1 MASRPLYEEL
11 DRGVEALLAGDEP
24 RPVPAGT
31 ELPGLL
37 DLAAELRGLPS
48 DAFRAE
54 LRAELMALAA
64 LQGAKEGGTMT
75 TEVAG
80 MREGFH
86 TVTPYLTVRGAA
98 QLVDF
103 VKAAFGA
110 EELHRTTGSAGGL
123 HAELRIGDSMLM
135 LGGSPEMPFDE
146 QPGALHL
153 YVPDVDA
160 AYERALA
167 AGATSVMGPTDQ
179 EYGDRDA
186 ALRDPFGNFWYVG
199 TRKGPG
205 GPVPAGLRSVTPY
218 LQPRGAADL
227 ADFLARALGAE
238 ELERH
243 ASPDGV
249 IHHAKLRLGDSVVE
263 LGEAHGPFP
272 ALRVMLYLYVPD
284 VDALYAR
291 AVRAGATPMQ
301 PPADQPYGDRTAHVK
316 DPAGNSWYLATPVPG
331 APAKP

>member
-11 DRGVEALLAGDEP
+11 DRGVEALLAGAAPGSAE
-24 RPVPAGT
+24 AGS
-31 ELPGLL
+31 ELESLL
-37 DLAAELRGLPS
+37 GVAAELRGLPA
-48 DAFRAE
+48 DGFRAE
-54 LRAELMALAA
+54 LGAELLALAA
-64 LQGAKEGGTMT
+64 TAGSREGGAMT

-80 MREGFH
+80 IREGFH

-110 EELHRTTGSAGGL
+110 TGSAGGL

-135 LGGSPEMPFDE
+135 LGGSPDLSFDE

-153 YVPDVDA
+153 YVPDVDVT
-160 AYERALA
+160 YQRALA

-186 ALRDPFGNFWYVG
+186 ALRDPFGNLWYVG
-199 TRKGPG
+199 THKGPG
-205 GPVPAGLRSVTPY
+205 GPVPAGLRSLTPY

-227 ADFLARALGAE
+227 ADFLGRALGAE
-238 ELERH
+238 QLERH
-243 ASPDGV
+243 QSPEGV
-249 IHHAKLRLGDSVVE
+249 LHHAKLRLGDSVVE
-263 LGEAHGPFP
+263 LGEAHGPFAAMP
-272 ALRVMLYLYVPD
+272 AMLYLYVPD

-291 AVRAGATPMQ
+291 ALGAGATAMQ
-301 PPADQPYGDRTAHVK
+301 APANQPYGDRTAHLK
-316 DPAGNSWYLATPVPG
+316 DPAGNSWYLATPIG
-331 APAKP
+331 ETPARP